1 MKQTLIHDDRLRQQ
15 LNFLIEIDR
24 LKQVLRRAFLPGT
37 DRNENTAE
45 HSWHLA
51 VAVLVLAEYAAEP
64 VDLARVVRMALVHDI
79 VEIDAG
85 DTFFFDAVGALDKA
99 DREQLAAARLFGL
112 LPPDQAADFR
122 AAWDEFEH
130 RQTPEARFASA
141 LDRFMPLVHNYLTEG
156 RAWRLNG
163 VRPEQVLAMTER
175 IDPGAPAI
183 ATAAR
188 ALLADA
194 VAAGYFD
201 AAPEAARS
209 QETAHAP

>member
-1 MKQTLIHDDRLRQQ
+1 MKQTLIHDERLRQQ
-15 LNFLIEIDR
+15 IDFLIEIDR
-24 LKQVLRRAFLPGT
+24 LKHVLRRAYLPGT

-99 DREQLAAARLFGL
+99 DREQLAATRLFGL
-112 LPPDQAADFR
+112 LPPDQAAEFR

-141 LDRFMPLVHNYLTEG
+141 LDRFMPLVHTICSTPA
-156 RAWRLNG
+156 AW
-163 VRPEQVLAMTER
+163 T
-175 IDPGAPAI
+175 
-183 ATAAR
+183 
-188 ALLADA
+188 
-194 VAAGYFD
+194 
-201 AAPEAARS
+201 
-209 QETAHAP
+209 

>member
-15 LNFLIEIDR
+15 IEFLIEIDR
-24 LKQVLRRAFLPGT
+24 LKHVLRRAYLPGT

-64 VDLARVVRMALVHDI
+64 VDLARVARMALIHDI

-85 DTFFFDAVGALDKA
+85 DTFFFDPVGGLDKA
-99 DREQLAAARLFGL
+99 EREELAAARLFGL

-122 AAWDEFEH
+122 AVWEEFEA
-130 RQTPEARFASA
+130 RRTPEARFASA
-141 LDRFMPLVHNYLTEG
+141 LDRFMPVIHNYLTEG
-156 RAWRLNG
+156 RAWRQNG

-175 IDPGAPAI
+175 IDPGAPVI
-183 ATAAR
+183 AAAAR
-188 ALLADA
+188 ALVAEA

-201 AAPEAARS
+201 PLP
-209 QETAHAP
+209 ETAHAA